1 MSNRIFLTLL
11 LLTGAASAWDPLF
24 YSNLSRVLQSTET
37 SGDVAIGFFSA
48 PSYWSTDSTGQSQQE
63 DFTTSLSV
71 LRVVAVGRYGLT
83 NSHTVSLVIPA
94 FIQLA
99 GEGDSTGA
107 GIADPWVSL
116 DGWIQREPMI
126 IARGALRIP
135 LKGYLDSGDY
145 TESDRHLAL
154 DGAVTVE
161 SEVSPGVALRG
172 TAGLRYSMSAW
183 DRIPGSRDSSDTR
196 PPIEIRGTGFAVF
209 SANPEL
215 DLRVGLE
222 FATRGNVSAKIGDSW
237 QSIENSARSSID
249 LRAGFD
255 LENES
260 TTLKADVYYRFSGEN
275 IVKEWGII
283 VTGLGLD
290 FTDLFGT
297 GSGGGR

>member
-1 MSNRIFLTLL
+1 MSKYVMLAMLVLAGTAL
-11 LLTGAASAWDPLF
+11 AWDPLY
-24 YSNLSRVLQSTET
+24 YSSLSRVLQSMEAD
-37 SGDVAIGFFSA
+37 GDVALGFFSS
-48 PSYWSTDSTGQSQQE
+48 PSYWATDSAGESQSY
-63 DFTTSLSV
+63 DFSTSLSV
-71 LRVVAVGRYGLT
+71 LRVVAIGRYGLT
-83 NSHTVSLVIPA
+83 NSHTVSIVIPA
-94 FIQLA
+94 FVQLA

-135 LKGYLDSGDY
+135 LKGYLESGDY
-145 TESDRHLAL
+145 SESDRHLAL

-161 SEVSPGVALRG
+161 SEVSPGTALRG

-183 DRIPGSRDSSDTR
+183 DRVPGSKDSADTR
-196 PPIEIRGTGFAVF
+196 PPIELRGTGFAVF
-209 SANPEL
+209 SLNPEL
-215 DLRVGLE
+215 DLRVGAE
-222 FATRGNVSAKIGDSW
+222 FSTRGSVSAKIDDSW
-237 QSIENSARSSID
+237 QTLENTGVSSVD

-260 TTLKADVYYRFSGEN
+260 TTVIADVYYRLSGEN
-275 IVKEWGII
+275 TVKEWGIM

-290 FTDLFGT
+290 FTDLFST